1 MQRSVLASVHLTR
14 ETEERASDCRLSAE
28 GFREVTLLGQNV
40 NSYNDRS
47 EWEAAGS
54 SGDGG
59 TVGGVG
65 GGEKQLSA
73 EGFTE
78 IYKRQRVGEPGV
90 SILEAVRFG

>member
-1 MQRSVLASVHLTR
+1 M
-14 ETEERASDCRLSAE
+14 
-28 GFREVTLLGQNV
+28 LGQNV

-54 SGDGG
+54 SGGGGG
-59 TVGGVG
+59 TAGGVG

-78 IYKRQRVGEPGV
+78 IYKRQRVGEPDV
-90 SILEAVRFG
+90 SILEAVRFD